1 METFMTTKNKII
13 CALSAFLAFFSAQYV
28 LISINT
34 FGRVANTIPQFWGF
48 IVLAIIGPFTSYFI
62 AFKENITEE
71 SRIYKYRYT
80 WIAIAAYYVFVIT
93 ASIVG
98 ASFGITTQTQANQN
112 ALNEL
117 LKYNAPILV
126 TYMTVIA
133 PILEEVIFRHI
144 IPKRLSFGTKN
155 DWFGYVIG
163 FILFLMLHSPQGV
176 MGYITYGGMAL
187 MFTFMRIYYNNINAS
202 ILTHITWNSII
213 VLIMY
218 IN

>member
-1 METFMTTKNKII
+1 MTTKYKII

-48 IVLAIIGPFTSYFI
+48 IVLAILGTFTSYFI
-62 AFKENITEE
+62 AFKENLKDE

-80 WIAIAAYYVFVIT
+80 WGAIAIYYLFIVT
-93 ASIVG
+93 ASIVS
-98 ASFGITTQTQANQN
+98 ASFGITSQTQSNQN
-112 ALNEL
+112 TLNEL
-117 LKYNAPILV
+117 LKHNAPILI

-155 DWFGYVIG
+155 DWFGYIIG
-163 FILFLMLHSPQGV
+163 FVLFLILHSPQGI
-176 MGYITYGGMAL
+176 MGYITYGGMGL

-202 ILTHITWNSII
+202 ILTHITWNSIV
-213 VLIMY
+213 VLLMLAS
-218 IN
+218 